1 MAKKDKK
8 MSAALQNL
16 DGFMTKGAK
25 AKSKLN
31 IPTGHFIFDFAL
43 HYGFL
48 PTNVDFSELEGY
60 DPKVPL
66 GLPCGRLI
74 ELYGTEGSGKSSLAY
89 RTCGMAR
96 EMGYEAAWID
106 TEHSFEEDL
115 ATLNGLKVDELLYSE
130 AFDQEDPD
138 TIFYAEDIMDK
149 IVALCINA
157 EALNLKVIV
166 LDSVASLIP
175 RDVGMSSA
183 NDDTMALLARIL
195 SKTLP
200 KVAQHA
206 AIHDVLVIFINQIR
220 EKPGVSFGN
229 PQTTPG
235 GKALKYNASVRLNM
249 TKRTSKEQLVFS
261 EEEDKETGEVKKVI
275 VGRNSGLSV
284 EKNRCGPP
292 LLDDNGNNIVIDLP
306 VYYRR
311 YFPEIEEVAFNIARQ
326 IKLVSVRTGTYTWK
340 STDPSVGDIKVE
352 GRTAFMDHVVEN
364 GLLIKFIDEVRERAG
379 EQGTLIPPELTQV
392 SDKELQKKMDA
403 AAKEA
408 AAAEEAGDS
417 GKTASNDVLDD
428 MFDDPDEGTDNGI
441 KKKTKRGR
449 KKKSS

>member
-1 MAKKDKK
+1 MDV
-8 MSAALQNL
+8 ALENL
-16 DGFMTKGAK
+16 DGFITVGAK

-48 PTNVDFSELEGY
+48 PSSVDFSELEGY

-89 RTCGMAR
+89 RTCGMAQK
-96 EMGYEAAWID
+96 MGYKALWID

-115 ATLNGLKVDELLYSE
+115 AELNGLDVDSLLYSE
-130 AFDQEDPD
+130 AFDKEDPD
-138 TIFYAEDIMDK
+138 NIFYAEDIMDK
-149 IVALCINA
+149 IVAACKNA
-157 EALNLKVIV
+157 DKYGIKVVV

-175 RDVGMSSA
+175 RDVGLSSA

-220 EKPGVSFGN
+220 EKPGVTFGN

-235 GKALKYNASVRLNM
+235 GRALKYNASVRLNM
-249 TKRTSKEQLVFS
+249 TKRTSKEQLVFA
-261 EEEDKETGEVKKVI
+261 EEEDPSTGEIKKVI

-306 VYYRR
+306 VYYRK

-326 IKLVSVRTGTYTWK
+326 IKMVSVRTGTYTWK
-340 STDPSVGDIKVE
+340 SDDEEIGDVKVE
-352 GRTAFMDHVVEN
+352 GRTAFINHIIQE
-364 GLLIKFIDEVRERAG
+364 GLLIKFIDEIKAKAE
-379 EQGTLIPPELTQV
+379 EQGTLIPPELTKV
-392 SDKELQKKMDA
+392 TAKDLQKKMDDAAKA
-403 AAKEA
+403 AAKDEDGK
-408 AAAEEAGDS
+408 EE
-417 GKTASNDVLDD
+417 TSNSDVLEDI
-428 MFDDPDEGTDNGI
+428 FDDPDEGAKNGT
-441 KKKTKRGR
+441 KEKTKRGR
-449 KKKSS
+449 KKKSG